1 MLAVLPQLIKRTSE
15 PLARS
20 IEESENSYT
29 QLLEGATHGV
39 TEAAIYGYLDENIAS
54 ANMLER
60 DLHTRESKLLYQ
72 SWRLSSLTNTFIA
85 ISVVG
90 FSWLAQSLTRSESIP
105 AVQVTM
111 LIFIPLVIFEA
122 ITAWYPNLFGA
133 GKLLMSQRSVD
144 NLLATSN
151 DIEVGQKI
159 ESEIS
164 RVTAENLTV
173 SWGES
178 FMQPVS
184 FDLSK
189 GEILVVRGRSGSGKS
204 TLAMGLLGLLP
215 YEGSLT
221 FDGNDADGF
230 SDLNSRI
237 VGTVQRSHI
246 FNTSLRENL
255 KIANQEATDTE
266 LIQVLTILEL
276 DQLLNEL
283 AEGLDTVIGDFG
295 RVISGGEAKRLSV
308 ARVLLAKA
316 DVYILD
322 EPTEHLDDALA
333 GRIEK
338 AIAKRLREKI
348 TIVITH
354 TGWEGFDK
362 TLTMR
367 R

>member
-1 MLAVLPQLIKRTSE
+1 
-15 PLARS
+15 
-20 IEESENSYT
+20 
-29 QLLEGATHGV
+29 
-39 TEAAIYGYLDENIAS
+39 
-54 ANMLER
+54 
-60 DLHTRESKLLYQ
+60 
-72 SWRLSSLTNTFIA
+72 
-85 ISVVG
+85 
-90 FSWLAQSLTRSESIP
+90 
-105 AVQVTM
+105 
-111 LIFIPLVIFEA
+111 
-122 ITAWYPNLFGA
+122 
-133 GKLLMSQRSVD
+133 MSQRSVD

>member
-1 MLAVLPQLIKRTSE
+1 
-15 PLARS
+15 
-20 IEESENSYT
+20 
-29 QLLEGATHGV
+29 
-39 TEAAIYGYLDENIAS
+39 
-54 ANMLER
+54 
-60 DLHTRESKLLYQ
+60 
-72 SWRLSSLTNTFIA
+72 
-85 ISVVG
+85 
-90 FSWLAQSLTRSESIP
+90 
-105 AVQVTM
+105 
-111 LIFIPLVIFEA
+111 
-122 ITAWYPNLFGA
+122 
-133 GKLLMSQRSVD
+133 MSQRSVD

-354 TGWEGFDK
+354 TGWEGFHK